1 MNPRSVRYAIAA
13 CAGLA
18 APALMIAAKGTLAA
32 VFRPPSVRIA
42 SFLDPTHVHRDLV
55 TMSLDVLVAAALG
68 VALGAMVTRVTG
80 PQLWRGWCVFIVAFL
95 ACSTLMIVLRARSH
109 ARNPFPADFREFH
122 SRDTAGPR
130 LGSTWCAA
138 RCPLICARCSLDE
151 VPRSGHNKL
160 WLRTGDDE

>member
-32 VFRPPSVRIA
+32 VLRPPSVRIA

-68 VALGAMVTRVTG
+68 VALGAMVTRVTA

-95 ACSTLMIVLRARSH
+95 ACSTLMIVLRGEHGRMLAILSQPIFASFIVGTLLGRGLGGLGARRG
-109 ARNPFPADFREFH
+109 AR
-122 SRDTAGPR
+122 
-130 LGSTWCAA
+130 
-138 RCPLICARCSLDE
+138 
-151 VPRSGHNKL
+151 
-160 WLRTGDDE
+160 